1 MTTGCALQ
9 NGVREPYEGSNT
21 LASERIC
28 FLKRTNEP
36 TYVDL
41 TFQTNPSAGWKWWYF
56 PKDCLCSMR

>member
-9 NGVREPYEGSNT
+9 NGVREPYEGSKT
-21 LASERIC
+21 LAPGLIC

-41 TFQTNPSAGWKWWYF
+41 TF
-56 PKDCLCSMR
+56 